1 MTYTRIRNPGIAERL
16 RKDISCFESYG
27 FTLERRDI
35 ICSAHSG
42 NSGNN
47 NNDPYDIFHS
57 IDDPVTPT
65 ASLYIQVSGI
75 ALMASIGP
83 YLRTLVRL
91 SVDPI
96 NPRSLQAIVVIDDE
110 GDKKKKKNNV
120 DDDDGSRS
128 IAHAIHM
135 LIRNSMGAALF
146 LNLHVVLPPGTSR
159 GKVLKRMK
167 QNENGCYEYPSVI
180 VHEHDS
186 NSSTIKRNY
195 RYTLMGSKEPF
206 IIDLGLIQTSVGVP
220 PSIKEPLSQDCL
232 KRFDPIRNYLSLNI
246 TTRMC
251 TVRLTPLLYHLS
263 QRLIGNV
270 ARIALSK
277 EEETTLSKTEQQ
289 QRQQHPMII
298 VCLEK
303 ISNLYRVLML
313 ARDYGIDIGTIGG
326 QLVVVCKLNSTERFR
341 LEAINFVSKN
351 FTSLVGEDDGTTS
364 NAAKQRKKS
373 SHTIEAGEGKESPSS
388 PSSPLSCFP
397 LVVSIEKA
405 RELIL
410 KEVSSSSFPN
420 VVGFDLHKDAKTLNE
435 HSSDAKG
442 LLSSAGAVILGYE
455 SDGIPPRIDQVVSQ
469 YVQIQSRTSVNVVA
483 AFSIVLHAIMV
494 Q

>member
-16 RKDISCFESYG
+16 KKDISCFESYG
-27 FTLERRDI
+27 FTLEN
-35 ICSAHSG
+35 S

-47 NNDPYDIFHS
+47 SDDHCVIFHS
-57 IDDPVTPT
+57 IDDPMTPT

-75 ALMASIGP
+75 ALLASIGP

-91 SVDPI
+91 CVDPI
-96 NPRSLQAIVVIDDE
+96 NPRSLQAIVAIDDKS
-110 GDKKKKKNNV
+110 DKKKKKKKNV
-120 DDDDGSRS
+120 DDDDDGSRS

-146 LNLHVVLPPGTSR
+146 LNLHIVLPPETR
-159 GKVLKRMK
+159 REKVLERMK

-186 NSSTIKRNY
+186 NSSTTIKRNC
-195 RYTLMGSKEPF
+195 RYTIMGSKEPF
-206 IIDLGLIQTSVGVP
+206 IIDLGLVQKSIDVP
-220 PSIKEPLSQDCL
+220 PSIKQPLSQDCL
-232 KRFDPIRNYLSLNI
+232 KSFDLIRNYLSLNI

-251 TVRLTPLLYHLS
+251 TIRLTPLLYHLS

-277 EEETTLSKTEQQ
+277 EEETLLSKTKQQ
-289 QRQQHPMII
+289 QRQQQQYPMII

-313 ARDYGIDIGTIGG
+313 ARDYGINIGTIGR
-326 QLVVVCKLNSTERFR
+326 QLVVVCKHNSTERFR
-341 LEAINFVSKN
+341 IEAINFVSKN
-351 FTSLVGEDDGTTS
+351 FTSLVVEDDDIIV
-364 NAAKQRKKS
+364 NAATQRKKS
-373 SHTIEAGEGKESPSS
+373 SYPDEGKESSS
-388 PSSPLSCFP
+388 SRISYSP
-397 LVVSIEKA
+397 LVVSIEEA
-405 RELIL
+405 RELIV
-410 KEVSSSSFPN
+410 KEAGSSSFPN
-420 VVGFDLHKDAKTLNE
+420 VVGFDLHKDAKTLSE
-435 HSSDAKG
+435 HNSDANV
-442 LLSSAGAVILGYE
+442 LISSAGAIILGYE
-455 SDGIPPRIDQVVSQ
+455 SDGIPPRINQVVSQ
-469 YVQIQSRTSVNVVA
+469 YVQIQSRTSINVVA